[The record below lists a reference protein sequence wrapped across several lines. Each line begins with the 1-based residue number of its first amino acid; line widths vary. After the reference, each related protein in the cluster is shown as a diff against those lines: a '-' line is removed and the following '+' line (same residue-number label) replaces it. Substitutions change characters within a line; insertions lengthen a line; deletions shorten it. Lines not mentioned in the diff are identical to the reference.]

1 MFSVKSK
8 NSKNV
13 TDVGSAPMLRRAVL
27 AASNQGYRP
36 VQGFLVTRT
45 IIDSI
50 RFGKTKTKIKLY
62 RKTKTK

>member
-27 AASNQGYRP
+27 AASNQSRLQASTGL
-36 VQGFLVTRT
+36 FSNEN
-45 IIDSI
+45 DN
-50 RFGKTKTKIKLY
+50 
-62 RKTKTK
+62 